1 MQSNRC
7 FLNFFFKW
15 FMWTA
20 TVFLLITNCEAGKIS
35 EGESLFNFIRAVD
48 PKNMLKIAWNE
59 SIRHPCLHQWKGIKC
74 SLHSSYIT
82 EIWLESLELSGKLD
96 WGSLCRIPL
105 LQVVS
110 LADNQIQG
118 RISESISNCKSLTAL
133 NLSSNLLS
141 GKLPLSLSKM
151 KNLKNLD
158 ISNNPFM
165 RSPTSLPKYST
176 ESNALAENTT
186 ESPSISLEISKSNDG
201 TKHMDV
207 DFMPLI
213 LGIGFFILFG
223 IFASRRAAKLA
234 NEKEILKFLA
244 DSPITSPAAKTTQD
258 LEKAEEKKSEL
269 VFFVEEKQRFELEDL
284 FEGAAD
290 IQSQNMCS
298 SLYKVTL
305 KNNAIFV
312 VKRLKK
318 LKVSFEEFGRTMKII
333 GELKHPNIL
342 PLVGYHSSDEQRLL
356 IYNYQRNGSL
366 LALLQSK

>member
-1 MQSNRC
+1 
-7 FLNFFFKW
+7 
-15 FMWTA
+15 MWTA
-20 TVFLLITNCEAGKIS
+20 TVFLLLTNCKGGKIS
-35 EGESLFNFIRAVD
+35 ESESLFNFIRAVD

-82 EIWLESLELSGKLD
+82 EIWLENLELNGKLD
-96 WGSLCRIPL
+96 LDSLCRIPF

-118 RISESISNCKSLTAL
+118 KISESISNCKSLTTL

-151 KNLKNLD
+151 KNLKSLD
-158 ISNNPFM
+158 ISNNPFTQ
-165 RSPTSLPKYST
+165 SPTSLPKYST

-186 ESPSISLEISKSNDG
+186 ETYSISPESSNSNDE
-201 TKHMDV
+201 TKHMDW
-207 DFMPLI
+207 DLMPVI
-213 LGIGFFILFG
+213 LGVGFFFLFS

-234 NEKEILKFLA
+234 NEKEVLKFLA
-244 DSPITSPAAKTTQD
+244 DSPITSSAAKTTQD

-269 VFFVEEKQRFELEDL
+269 VFFAEEKQRFKLEDL

-290 IQSQNMCS
+290 LQTQNMCS

-318 LKVSFEEFGRTMKII
+318 LKVSFEEFRRTMKMI

-342 PLVGYHSSDEQRLL
+342 PLVGYHSSDEEKLL
-356 IYNYQRNGSL
+356 IYDYQRNGSL